1 MSANWGKNITV
12 SIFGESHGVALGIN
26 IGGLPSGFSVDLEKI
41 KKDMARRAPGQSELT
56 TSRKEPDEFE
66 ILSGFFEGK
75 TTGSPLAI
83 IIRNTNQRS
92 KDYSVLK
99 DVLRPGHADYS
110 GKMRYS
116 DNNDYRGSGHFSGRI
131 TAPLVFAGSL
141 AKQLLE
147 SKGIFIGTHIKSM
160 GNIEGRGLTL
170 KEINNDLLKNL
181 QNMDFP
187 TLKDNNSEL
196 MKNAIVEAKS
206 MEDSI
211 GGIIEV
217 AVNGVKAGI
226 GNPFFDSIESRLSS
240 MMFSVPAVKGIE
252 FGAGFDIAKMLGS
265 EANDEIYLENGEIKT
280 ETNNNGGIIGGI
292 STGMPI
298 VFRLAIKP
306 PASIGKEQKTVN
318 FATKEETKLK
328 VEGRHDPCIVPRAMV
343 VVEAAVALTIL
354 DFLMEKKEL

>member
-1 MSANWGKNITV
+1 MSANWGKNITI

-26 IGGLPSGFSVDLEKI
+26 MGGLPSGFSVDLDEI

-66 ILSGFFEGK
+66 ILSGYFEGK

-110 GKMRYS
+110 GKMRYGN
-116 DNNDYRGSGHFSGRI
+116 NNDYRGSGHFSGRI

-141 AKQLLE
+141 AKQILQ
-147 SKGIFIGTHIKSM
+147 SQGIEIGCHIKAI
-160 GNIEGRGLTL
+160 GQVEGRGFDKSEYNAETL
-170 KEINNDLLKNL
+170 RNL
-181 QNMDFP
+181 QKMDFP
-187 TLKDNNSEL
+187 ILSGNNGEA
-196 MKNAIVEAKS
+196 MKQAIIDAKAL
-206 MEDSI
+206 EDSI
-211 GGIIEV
+211 GGVIEV
-217 AVNGVKAGI
+217 AVTGVKPGI

-252 FGAGFDIAKMLGS
+252 FGAGFAISKMLGS

-280 ETNNNGGIIGGI
+280 ESNNNGGIIGGI

-298 VFRLAIKP
+298 QFRLAIKP
-306 PASIGKEQKTVN
+306 PASIGREQKTIN
-318 FATKEETKLK
+318 FETKEETKLK

-343 VVEAAVALTIL
+343 VVEAATALVIL

>member
-26 IGGLPSGFSVDLEKI
+26 IGGLPSGFPVDLEAI

-66 ILSGFFEGK
+66 VLSGYFEGK
-75 TTGSPLAI
+75 TTGAPLAI

-110 GKMRYS
+110 GKMRYGN
-116 DNNDYRGSGHFSGRI
+116 NNDYRGSGHFSGRI

-141 AKQLLE
+141 AKQFLQ
-147 SKGIFIGTHIKSM
+147 SQGIEIGCHIKEI
-160 GNIEGRGLTL
+160 GKVAGRSFEKSELNTETL
-170 KEINNDLLKNL
+170 RNL
-181 QNMDFP
+181 QSMDFP
-187 TLKDNNSEL
+187 ILSGNDGEA
-196 MKNAIVEAKS
+196 MKKAIVDAKAL
-206 MEDSI
+206 EDSI

-217 AVNGVKAGI
+217 AVTGVKPGI

-240 MMFSVPAVKGIE
+240 MMFSVPSVKGIE
-252 FGAGFDIAKMLGS
+252 FGAGFAISKMLGS
-265 EANDEIYLENGEIKT
+265 KANDEIYLENGEIKT
-280 ETNNNGGIIGGI
+280 ESNNNGGIIGGI

-298 VFRLAIKP
+298 QFRLAIKP
-306 PASIGKEQKTVN
+306 PASIGREQNTIN
-318 FATKEETKLK
+318 FETREETKLK

-343 VVEAAVALTIL
+343 VVEAATALTIL

>member
-110 GKMRYS
+110 GKMRYKDS
-116 DNNDYRGSGHFSGRI
+116 NDYRGSGHFSGRI

-141 AKQLLE
+141 AKQILE
-147 SKGIFIGTHIKSM
+147 SQGIYIGHSLCLSSIC
-160 GNIEGRGLTL
+160 
-170 KEINNDLLKNL
+170 
-181 QNMDFP
+181 
-187 TLKDNNSEL
+187 
-196 MKNAIVEAKS
+196 IVHVHYRKVSHWFERTS
-206 MEDSI
+206 IFRFFYIIRSI
-211 GGIIEV
+211 G
-217 AVNGVKAGI
+217 
-226 GNPFFDSIESRLSS
+226 
-240 MMFSVPAVKGIE
+240 
-252 FGAGFDIAKMLGS
+252 
-265 EANDEIYLENGEIKT
+265 
-280 ETNNNGGIIGGI
+280 I
-292 STGMPI
+292 SQ
-298 VFRLAIKP
+298 L
-306 PASIGKEQKTVN
+306 
-318 FATKEETKLK
+318 
-328 VEGRHDPCIVPRAMV
+328 
-343 VVEAAVALTIL
+343 
-354 DFLMEKKEL
+354 

>member
-26 IGGLPSGFSVDLEKI
+26 MGGLPSGFSVDLEAI

-56 TSRKEPDEFE
+56 TSRKEADEFE
-66 ILSGFFEGK
+66 VLSGYFEGK
-75 TTGSPLAI
+75 TTGAPLAI

-110 GKMRYS
+110 GKMRYKDS
-116 DNNDYRGSGHFSGRI
+116 NDYRGSGHFSGRI

-141 AKQLLE
+141 AKQILE
-147 SKGIFIGTHIKSM
+147 SQGIYIGCHIKSI
-160 GNIEGRGLTL
+160 GNVDGRSFDK
-170 KEINNDLLKNL
+170 KELNADLLKSL
-181 QNMDFP
+181 QNMAFP
-187 TLKDNNSEL
+187 TLEGNDAES
-196 MKNAIVEAKS
+196 MKQAIVDAKAL
-206 MEDSI
+206 EDSI
-211 GGIIEV
+211 GGVIEV
-217 AVNGVKAGI
+217 AVTGVKAGI
-226 GNPFFDSIESRLSS
+226 GNPFFDSVESRLSS

-252 FGAGFDIAKMLGS
+252 FGAGFEIVKMLGS
-265 EANDEIYLENGEIKT
+265 EANDEIYLKNGQILT
-280 ETNNNGGIIGGI
+280 ESNNNGGIIGGI

-298 VFRLAIKP
+298 QFRLAIKP
-306 PASIGKEQKTVN
+306 PASIGREQKTIN

-343 VVEAAVALTIL
+343 VVEAATALTIL

>member
-1 MSANWGKNITV
+1 
-12 SIFGESHGVALGIN
+12 
-26 IGGLPSGFSVDLEKI
+26 
-41 KKDMARRAPGQSELT
+41 MARRAPGQSELT

-147 SKGIFIGTHIKSM
+147 SKGIFIGTHIKSI

-240 MMFSVPAVKGIE
+240 MIFSVPAVKGIE